1 MERIEGF
8 FFSRID
14 SFFPCITPIDGI
26 FFYYFFSREFCR
38 FDLRMNFEVTL
49 FLILRPSFNMRAD
62 SVLASFFPFSKK
74 EWIFD
79 QVLAE
84 INISFEVFVF

>member
-1 MERIEGF
+1 MEGF
-8 FFSRID
+8 FFG
-14 SFFPCITPIDGI
+14 FPGSSASIWFAYELWGDAVSDFASVFQHLC
-26 FFYYFFSREFCR
+26 
-38 FDLRMNFEVTL
+38 
-49 FLILRPSFNMRAD
+49 AD

-84 INISFEVFVF
+84 ISISFEVFVF